1 MANALGTLAS
11 ALIIQRSLE
20 MVFVRYPMLK
30 NLSLDLSDS
39 AAAYNQAITSR
50 YQAVATV
57 NNFGTAATD
66 RADSTVSVTLNNFKE
81 VHHAFTPEELA
92 GTNSRNL
99 IEESSLPIAEA
110 IGAHIFGAIA
120 GNSSPVQAGVW
131 TQTNFSNE
139 EAAFGGANYSAAT
152 TTYAKVVAQR
162 KALNIAGVS
171 GAGRFMVVNSPIY
184 EALLNDSS
192 VVEIQKNSNATDTI
206 ANGVLSNVAGFN
218 IYEWPNM
225 PSTGASVAGTKVGFC
240 GIKQSTVLTG
250 RVPRDPREVL
260 PGAGFPGNI
269 GIVTDEGSGLS
280 VMVNEWIDP
289 ATLKAN
295 VRCIFMYGVAVGHPT
310 CGRVLKSTAA

>member
-30 NLSLDLSDS
+30 QLSLDLSDS
-39 AAAYNQAITSR
+39 EVAYNQAITSR

-57 NNFGTAATD
+57 NDFGTGATD
-66 RADSTVSVTLNNFKE
+66 RADTSVAVTLNNFKE
-81 VHHAFTPEELA
+81 VHHAFTAIELA
-92 GTNSRNL
+92 STTKRNL
-99 IEESSLPIAEA
+99 LDESARPIAEA
-110 IGAHIFGAIA
+110 IGAHILGAVA
-120 GNSSPVQAGVW
+120 GNASPVQAGIW
-131 TQTNFSNE
+131 TQGNFSNE
-139 EAAFGGANYSAAT
+139 DTSFGGASYAAAA
-152 TTYAKVVAQR
+152 TTYAKVVTQR
-162 KALNIAGVS
+162 QALNVAGVPNV
-171 GAGRFMVVNSPIY
+171 GRFMVVNSPIY
-184 EALLNDSS
+184 SSLL
-192 VVEIQKNSNATDTI
+192 TDTNVVQIQNNNRADGTI
-206 ANGVLSNVAGFN
+206 ATGVLSNVAGFD

-240 GIKQSTVLTG
+240 GVGQSTVFAG
-250 RVPRDPREVL
+250 RVPKDPREVL

-289 ATLKAN
+289 STLKAN

-310 CGRVLKSTAA
+310 CGRVLRSTAI